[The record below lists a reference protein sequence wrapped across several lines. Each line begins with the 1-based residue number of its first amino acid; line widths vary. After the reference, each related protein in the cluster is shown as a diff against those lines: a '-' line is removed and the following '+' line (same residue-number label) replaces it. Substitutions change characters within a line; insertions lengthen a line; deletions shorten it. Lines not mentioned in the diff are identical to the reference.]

1 MPLPGGQT
9 AGEEKGVENKQGQL
23 CSLKLTVQTVLGGEK
38 PGLFLMVKTSPPVVS
53 SLQGGL
59 QLVSVPA
66 IHTLASSPLMVYQG
80 WFMCARNT
88 AKATVSDFR
97 G

>member
-66 IHTLASSPLMVYQG
+66 IHTLVSSLSHGVPRLVYV
-80 WFMCARNT
+80 C
-88 AKATVSDFR
+88 KKYSKSD
-97 G
+97 GE

>member
-66 IHTLASSPLMVYQG
+66 IHTLASSLSHGVPRLVYV
-80 WFMCARNT
+80 C
-88 AKATVSDFR
+88 KKYSKSDSE
-97 G
+97 